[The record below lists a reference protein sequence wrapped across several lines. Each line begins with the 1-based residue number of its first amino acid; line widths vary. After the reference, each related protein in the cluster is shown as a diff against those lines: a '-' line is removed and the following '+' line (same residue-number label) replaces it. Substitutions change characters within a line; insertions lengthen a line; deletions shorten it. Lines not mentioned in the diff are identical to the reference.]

1 MNEQLRQELLAMQEE
16 DQQVLRELIDS
27 SELKGQEYHPRMRAV
42 HEKNNARIKAIIDE
56 HGWPGRSLVGE
67 DGAKAAWL
75 IVQHAVLDSGF
86 MERTLLLLR
95 DAVRNG
101 EAEGR
106 FLAYLQDRVLTMAGE
121 PQIYGTQYDFDKN
134 GNAYPLP
141 IREPDKVEQLRREI
155 GLEPLSEATQRIQAR
170 YRPRKGHVRVE
181 D

>member
-1 MNEQLRQELLAMQEE
+1 MNGQLRHKLLAMQEE
-16 DQQVLRELIDS
+16 DQQVLQELIDS
-27 SELKGQEYHPRMRAV
+27 GELKEQEYHHRMRAV
-42 HEKNNARIKAIIDE
+42 HETNNARIKAIIDE

-75 IVQHAVLDSGF
+75 IVQHAVLDTGF

-101 EAEGR
+101 EAEGWC
-106 FLAYLQDRVLTMAGE
+106 LAYLQDRVLTMAGE
-121 PQIYGTQYDFDKN
+121 PQIYGTQHDFDEN
-134 GNAYPLP
+134 GIAYPLP

-170 YRPRKGHVRVE
+170 YRPLKGNIRVE